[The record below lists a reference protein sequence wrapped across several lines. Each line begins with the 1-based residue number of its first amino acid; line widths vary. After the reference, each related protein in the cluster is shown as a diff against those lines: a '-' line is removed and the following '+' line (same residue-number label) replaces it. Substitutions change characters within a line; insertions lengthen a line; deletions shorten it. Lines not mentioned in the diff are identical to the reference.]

1 MPVQSSALIIKAV
14 KKCQRIADLLF
25 SLLVFFFSSVKKKKS
40 NRIGETAKE
49 HHPYK
54 VRSRTVPVIARYAI
68 DYENIDLK
76 RFTFSGFVDIELDVK
91 EESDF
96 IMLNAKELTIPVVVV
111 CDYLLHSLHRS
122 R

>member
-1 MPVQSSALIIKAV
+1 MPVQSSALKIKAV
-14 KKCQRIADLLF
+14 KKGQRIADLLF
-25 SLLVFFFSSVKKKKS
+25 SLLVFFFSSEKHAKS

-54 VRSRTVPVIARYAI
+54 VCRIVFTFSARYAI
-68 DYENIDLK
+68 HYENIDLK

-96 IMLNAKELTIPVVVV
+96 IMLNAKELTIPVMILRDNV
-111 CDYLLHSLHRS
+111 DT
-122 R
+122 